1 MSDTRLILGICPKCG
16 KKLQIPAELHRFS
29 CLYCGSWLHVEELL
43 PELTTTASISQA
55 QEAYNYVAAHL
66 LACVTGYPD
75 AFRHLTKTEFE
86 PYFQAYRQAC
96 RPVFRAMDAAAQAR
110 PQEGRR
116 RLWRPWQTF
125 FLDQVEDWSVK
136 NKRGLTGR
144 DALLDDV
151 KCTICL
157 LLIPGIR
164 LERTSACEDF
174 CRILREQWLIR
185 YPKKVFQLTTYEEI
199 CQGFQRKKLCFI
211 TTAVCAQSGKPDDCP
226 ELAAFRSFRDSYLQS
241 QPDGPRLIA
250 QYYDLAPG
258 IVTAI
263 GLMDNP
269 AKVYPFIWD
278 VYLRPCY
285 EALERGRGGSLPE
298 PLYENGPGAGQKV
311 FAHSNLGMSLNDH
324 LPAGFR
330 WVTAIKMWQRT
341 HVT

>member
-43 PELTTTASISQA
+43 PELTATASISQA

-110 PQEGRR
+110 PQEGAEAA
-116 RLWRPWQTF
+116 LAALADI

-250 QYYDLAPG
+250 QYYDL
-258 IVTAI
+258 
-263 GLMDNP
+263 
-269 AKVYPFIWD
+269 
-278 VYLRPCY
+278 
-285 EALERGRGGSLPE
+285 SLIHISE
-298 PLYENGPGAGQKV
+298 PTRR
-311 FAHSNLGMSLNDH
+311 S
-324 LPAGFR
+324 
-330 WVTAIKMWQRT
+330 
-341 HVT
+341 

>member
-1 MSDTRLILGICPKCG
+1 M
-16 KKLQIPAELHRFS
+16 
-29 CLYCGSWLHVEELL
+29 
-43 PELTTTASISQA
+43 
-55 QEAYNYVAAHL
+55 
-66 LACVTGYPD
+66 
-75 AFRHLTKTEFE
+75 
-86 PYFQAYRQAC
+86 
-96 RPVFRAMDAAAQAR
+96 
-110 PQEGRR
+110 
-116 RLWRPWQTF
+116 
-125 FLDQVEDWSVK
+125 K

-211 TTAVCAQSGKPDDCP
+211 TTAVCAQSGKPDDCL

-285 EALERGRGGSLPE
+285 EALERGEAEACQSL
-298 PLYENGPGAGQKV
+298 Y
-311 FAHSNLGMSLNDH
+311 
-324 LPAGFR
+324 
-330 WVTAIKMWQRT
+330 TKMVQELARRYLRIQI
-341 HVT
+341 

>member
-43 PELTTTASISQA
+43 PELATTASISQA

-75 AFRHLTKTEFE
+75 AVRHLTKTEFE

-110 PQEGRR
+110 PQEGAEAA
-116 RLWRPWQTF
+116 LAALADI

-211 TTAVCAQSGKPDDCP
+211 TTAVCAQSGKPDDCL

-285 EALERGRGGSLPE
+285 EALERGEAEACQSL
-298 PLYENGPGAGQKV
+298 Y
-311 FAHSNLGMSLNDH
+311 
-324 LPAGFR
+324 
-330 WVTAIKMWQRT
+330 TKMVQELARRYLRIQI
-341 HVT
+341 

>member
-43 PELTTTASISQA
+43 PELTATASISQA

-110 PQEGRR
+110 PQEGAEAA
-116 RLWRPWQTF
+116 LAALADI

-164 LERTSACEDF
+164 LE
-174 CRILREQWLIR
+174 
-185 YPKKVFQLTTYEEI
+185 
-199 CQGFQRKKLCFI
+199 
-211 TTAVCAQSGKPDDCP
+211 
-226 ELAAFRSFRDSYLQS
+226 
-241 QPDGPRLIA
+241 
-250 QYYDLAPG
+250 DL
-258 IVTAI
+258 
-263 GLMDNP
+263 GL
-269 AKVYPFIWD
+269 
-278 VYLRPCY
+278 
-285 EALERGRGGSLPE
+285 
-298 PLYENGPGAGQKV
+298 
-311 FAHSNLGMSLNDH
+311 
-324 LPAGFR
+324 
-330 WVTAIKMWQRT
+330 
-341 HVT
+341 

>member
-1 MSDTRLILGICPKCG
+1 M
-16 KKLQIPAELHRFS
+16 
-29 CLYCGSWLHVEELL
+29 
-43 PELTTTASISQA
+43 
-55 QEAYNYVAAHL
+55 
-66 LACVTGYPD
+66 
-75 AFRHLTKTEFE
+75 TKTEFE

-110 PQEGRR
+110 PQEGAEAA
-116 RLWRPWQTF
+116 LAALADI

-285 EALERGRGGSLPE
+285 EALERGEAEACQSL
-298 PLYENGPGAGQKV
+298 Y
-311 FAHSNLGMSLNDH
+311 
-324 LPAGFR
+324 
-330 WVTAIKMWQRT
+330 TKMVQELARRYLRIQI
-341 HVT
+341 